1 MSRKVTIIDYGIGN
15 LYSVARSFEVSGAEV
30 LLTSDHSH
38 IADAERLV
46 LPGVG
51 AFADGMAGLTQRG
64 QIEPLRRFIETGR
77 PFLGICVGMQ
87 LLMDVGEEF
96 GEHAGLGI
104 IPGRVKPVPATQE
117 DGTPH
122 RIPHIGWNILRSPQG
137 GPGWEG
143 GLLSGLGAEPA
154 VYFVHSFTPVPENEA
169 HRLADC
175 YYNGRRISA
184 VVRSGNVHGCQFH
197 PEKSG
202 PIGLK
207 IVENFLGL

>member
-38 IADAERLV
+38 IADADRLV

-64 QIEPLRRFIETGR
+64 QVEPLRRFIETGR

-87 LLMDVGEEF
+87 LLLDVGEEF

-122 RIPHIGWNILRSPQG
+122 RIPHIGWNILRAPQG
-137 GPGWEG
+137 GPGWGG

-154 VYFVHSFTPVPENEA
+154 VYFVHSFTPVPEHED

>member
-15 LYSVARSFEVSGAEV
+15 LYSVSRSFEVSGAEV
-30 LLTSDHSH
+30 HLTSDHSH

-51 AFADGMAGLTQRG
+51 AFADGMAGLAQRG

-96 GEHAGLGI
+96 GENTGLGI
-104 IPGRVKPVPATQE
+104 VPGRVKPVPATKE
-117 DGTPH
+117 DGSPH
-122 RIPHIGWNILRSPQG
+122 SIPHIGWNILRVPQG
-137 GPGWEG
+137 GADWKS
-143 GLLSGLGAEPA
+143 GLLSGLGTEPA

-169 HRLADC
+169 DRLADC
-175 YYNGRRISA
+175 YYDGRRISA
-184 VVRSGNVHGCQFH
+184 AVRSGNVHGCQFH

-202 PIGLK
+202 PVGLK
-207 IVENFLGL
+207 IVDNFLSL